1 MIQKM
6 DSEIV
11 IKKIQTKA
19 DMDVCLDI
27 NKATFDPKY
36 LTFSKYGSNG
46 VKEILG
52 LEIQNPFSIYNFLV
66 AKCDDTIVGFAE
78 LREEFPSIFLNW
90 FAVDANY
97 QGKKIGKIFLDNI
110 IETNRA
116 NGFNELK
123 LNVFKS
129 NIKALNFYKK
139 YLLINVEE
147 KNVCRLTSNQKGN
160 KLIFYVVNYHQVI
173 SDKEKFGFVYIRVLF
188 EKKIIDIVCVN
199 DILFFPTGD
208 NDLLNIGL
216 NLLDKF
222 GLKDIYFFCEKDK
235 EVLLNYEVID
245 GIYTLVM
252 NL

>member
-46 VKEILG
+46 VKEMLG
-52 LEIQNPFSIYNFLV
+52 LEVYNPFSVYNFLV

-78 LREEFPSIFLNW
+78 LRDEFPIANLNW
-90 FAVDANY
+90 LALDPMQKGKNIGRHFMQHIIDTTRNDGFNILQLHVYKSNMRARNWMANY
-97 QGKKIGKIFLDNI
+97 PYVY
-110 IETNRA
+110 T
-116 NGFNELK
+116 
-123 LNVFKS
+123 
-129 NIKALNFYKK
+129 
-139 YLLINVEE
+139 EE
-147 KNVCRLTSNQKGN
+147 RNVCRLMPNQKVDQLHF
-160 KLIFYVVNYHQVI
+160 KIVNYHQVI

-188 EKKIIDIVCVN
+188 EKKIIDIACVN
-199 DILFFPTGD
+199 DNLFIPTGD
-208 NDLLNIGL
+208 TTLLNIGL
-216 NLLDKF
+216 NLIEKLE
-222 GLKDIYFFCEKDK
+222 LKDMYFFCEKDK